1 MPATKPRRPP
11 IDEKLAEQLREY
23 KGQWVAVSPDR
34 NQVVAAG
41 KSAKE
46 ALEAAVKRGV
56 TDPLVFRVSAH
67 PERINLF

>member
-11 IDEKLAEQLREY
+11 IDEKLAAQLRDY

-34 NQVVAAG
+34 NEVVASG

-46 ALEAAVKRGV
+46 ALDAAVKGGV
-56 TDPLVFRVSAH
+56 TDPLIFRVSAH
-67 PERINLF
+67 PERLNLF